1 MWLVERTR
9 SLDASTDA
17 RLIGATMKP
26 LEITVSAHTNA
37 SVEEVLGAAS
47 DFTAR
52 RSRLWPN
59 VKARHLEVHDCGP
72 DFADATE
79 GTWIVGLFWERSRY
93 DWSHG
98 GAVRGTVTE
107 SNVLEPGSTFELRA
121 VPDEAGTAVEMMLRR
136 TFRTGP
142 KGRIGAAVNR
152 VLGARG
158 WSSYLRRVLRN
169 LERERERERERGAI
183 GERGATAGDR
193 AGRAPIACGLNRWAC
208 RR

>member
-1 MWLVERTR
+1 MWRVERAR
-9 SLDASTDA
+9 SLDASIDC

-26 LEITVSAHTNA
+26 LEVTVSAHTTA
-37 SVEEVLGAAS
+37 SVEEVLAAAS

-59 VKARHLEVHDCGP
+59 VKARYLEVHECGE

-79 GTWIVGLFWERSRY
+79 GTWVVGLFWERSRY
-93 DWSHG
+93 DWSHA

-121 VPDEAGTAVEMMLRR
+121 ITDAAGTATEMVLHR
-136 TFRTGP
+136 TFRKGP
-142 KGRIGAAVNR
+142 KGRIGGAINH

-169 LERERERERERGAI
+169 LEQEPSAI
-183 GERGATAGDR
+183 AVPPPVPALAGDQAS
-193 AGRAPIACGLNRWAC
+193 AG
-208 RR
+208 

>member
-1 MWLVERTR
+1 
-9 SLDASTDA
+9 
-17 RLIGATMKP
+17 MKP

-47 DFTAR
+47 DFTDR

-59 VKARHLEVHDCGP
+59 VKARYLEVHECGQ

-93 DWSHG
+93 DWSHP
-98 GAVRGTVTE
+98 AVVRGTVTE

-121 VPDEAGTAVEMMLRR
+121 VPDETGTAVEMVLRR

-169 LERERERERERGAI
+169 LEKEPSASAVPQR
-183 GERGATAGDR
+183 ATAL
-193 AGRAPIACGLNRWAC
+193 AGHRAPAR
-208 RR
+208 